1 MATTFYAKQAKAT
14 TAAFIA
20 DMARFMINDLGGFTG
35 PGWTIVDTYSSA
47 AGTPHEVPSDTS
59 DMDSLAADNGWRTN
73 TLVAGDYII
82 LQNNNGSYPFQVG
95 IEYESTILIRFILAP
110 KSGFLPSVDHA
121 DMTDS
126 SNWGEAKL
134 ATFDYTTINSSSNYS
149 IVADEN
155 HFKLIFE
162 QWATVKFTYMGLPN
176 LDSIHTGDAYPA
188 LYYYDEGQVNM
199 GSSYLLGA
207 KYIRL
212 SPVDEAT
219 TLTLTGNSAVNRN
232 YGLDAASSEYEL
244 FPIRVTCTSTGH
256 YGDAGELIGT
266 YACPDSMGV
275 NSKGTL
281 NSQAYAFV
289 SNSGSSG
296 AVAFDWD
303 GATAF

>member
-1 MATTFYAKQAKAT
+1 MATTFYAKQAKST

-73 TLVAGDYII
+73 TLVVGDYII

-95 IEYESTILIRFILAP
+95 IEYQSTILIGLTLAP
-110 KSGFLPSVDHA
+110 RSGFLPSIDNA
-121 DMTDS
+121 DMTAAE
-126 SNWGEAKL
+126 NWSEPKFSTEYSTL
-134 ATFDYTTINSSSNYS
+134 NSSSNYS

-162 QWATVKFTYMGLPN
+162 QWPTVKFNYMGLPN

-188 LYYYDEGQVNM
+188 LYYYYEEQVSM
-199 GSSYLLGA
+199 SSSYLLGD
-207 KYIRL
+207 KYRRT
-212 SPVDEAT
+212 SAVDGET
-219 TLTLTGNSAVNRN
+219 TLVITGNSAVNRN

-244 FPIRVTCTSTGH
+244 FPIRLTCMTTGH
-256 YGDAGELIGT
+256 YGDVGELIGT

-281 NSQAYAFV
+281 NSQAYAFL
-289 SNSGSSG
+289 SNSGASG